1 MAAVAPIIS
10 GTPPLSALNAL
21 QGLSRSSV
29 VAVGVVCLHILLFWT
44 LQSGLLRR
52 TPEVIVPVQ
61 MTSEFVPPPAA
72 NLTPSTFPPAHT
84 KLQTAKPKSMA
95 TVAPPQP
102 FAIAD
107 PTPAPSAPVGVTA
120 PRPELPPAAQTASIA
135 AAEPLASLAPARAAL
150 PILELPSSDADYLQN
165 PPPVYP
171 AMSKRLNEQGQVIH
185 SVMIGVDGLPISA
198 RLLRSSGF
206 DRLDQAAYKAVMSWR
221 YTPGKRSGVET
232 AMAYNAP
239 INWVLE

>member
-72 NLTPSTFPPAHT
+72 NLTPSTFPPAQT

-107 PTPAPSAPVGVTA
+107 PTPAPRVAACRANCFNRSRGAFGVTGTRSCRSA
-120 PRPELPPAAQTASIA
+120 DTGAALKRCRLPAKPAA
-135 AAEPLASLAPARAAL
+135 
-150 PILELPSSDADYLQN
+150 
-165 PPPVYP
+165 
-171 AMSKRLNEQGQVIH
+171 
-185 SVMIGVDGLPISA
+185 GLPRHEQTPQRA
-198 RLLRSSGF
+198 GSGHSQRH
-206 DRLDQAAYKAVMSWR
+206 DWR
-221 YTPGKRSGVET
+221 
-232 AMAYNAP
+232 
-239 INWVLE
+239 